1 MEEKRSKGSRMEG
14 FVGESFERV
23 CLHHVLE
30 GLRDG
35 LSHFSHTT
43 RVALLYAVDKN
54 GPLRVHDPQDLLR
67 GHELRLREFFF
78 EGVRWRFPKRV
89 KGDEVEFL
97 PTDHLREIQLAGLIH
112 FGGRS
117 RSMAYQMWFTEE
129 HPDMC
134 STGPTVRWMEYAV
147 RLVVQSFTVPSLLSI
162 DTAGYVIREFAAHA
176 VRDHLIDERNLI
188 VGMDS
193 GLEIYP
199 ILDTV
204 LGISKTLEEGAWP
217 RGKLVFVEPAEI
229 PALEFMARF
238 PPDEQPVLSNHKHVR
253 KLLQTVA
260 GSNRKLVSDGKTVLG
275 VAFGELPR
283 SRITADFRGG
293 HGFLRLGDNTV
304 CSFSDGRFQSTT
316 RRANLVQ
323 LEEALIDS
331 HLAPSHH
338 PTLIHIVSTIVQSA
352 GEGKHGCSLIIDLND
367 PVIETSGHHLEAPL
381 DLTNPLQ
388 LDLAKSLAKVDGS
401 LHVGP
406 DLRLHGFACLMDG
419 RTFGGESRAR
429 GARYNSALRFTA
441 ERENIIAVVVSADR
455 PVSVMRG
462 GVDLTAES
470 AFRQPPIFPRM
481 ATFEDWLRDS

>member
-1 MEEKRSKGSRMEG
+1 MEG

-35 LSHFSHTT
+35 LSHFSHAS
-43 RVALLYAVDKN
+43 RVALLYAVDKS

-67 GHELRLREFFF
+67 GHELKLREFFL
-78 EGVRWRFPKRV
+78 ENARWRFARRV
-89 KGDEVEFL
+89 KGDAVEFL
-97 PTDHLREIQLAGLIH
+97 DTAHLRDIQLAGIVH

-117 RSMAYQMWFTEE
+117 RDMAYQLWFTEE

-134 STGPTVRWMEYAV
+134 STGPTSRWLEYAV
-147 RLVVQSFTVPSLLSI
+147 RLVAQCFSVPSLLAI
-162 DTAGYVIREFAAHA
+162 DSAGYVIREFAAHA
-176 VRDHLIDERNLI
+176 VRDHLIDERNLM

-193 GLEIYP
+193 GLEVYP
-199 ILDTV
+199 ILDAV

-217 RGKLVFVEPAEI
+217 RGKLVFVEPADI

-238 PPDEQPVLSNHKHVR
+238 PDDEQPALGNLKHVR
-253 KLLQTVA
+253 KLLQSVA
-260 GSNRKLVSDGKTVLG
+260 GSNRKLVSDGKKVLG
-275 VAFGELPR
+275 IVFGELPR
-283 SRITADFRGG
+283 SRIAADFRGG

-323 LEEALIDS
+323 LEEALIES
-331 HLAPSHH
+331 ELAPSLH
-338 PTLIHIVSTIVQSA
+338 PTLIHVVSTIVHSA
-352 GEGKHGCSLIIDLND
+352 GEGKHGCSLILDLND
-367 PVIETSGHHLEAPL
+367 PVIETSGHHLTEPL
-381 DLTNPLQ
+381 DLSNPLQ

-401 LHVGP
+401 LHVGT

-441 ERENIIAVVVSADR
+441 ERENIIVVVVSADR

-462 GVDLTAES
+462 VADLTA
-470 AFRQPPIFPRM
+470 AGAHRKAPVFPRM
-481 ATFEDWLRDS
+481 PAFEDWLAEAD